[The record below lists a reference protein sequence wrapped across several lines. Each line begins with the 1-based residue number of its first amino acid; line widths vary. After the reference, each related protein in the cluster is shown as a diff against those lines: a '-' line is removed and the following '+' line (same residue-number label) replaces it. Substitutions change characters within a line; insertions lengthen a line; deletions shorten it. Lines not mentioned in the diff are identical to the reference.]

1 MGIITKLWKTTTEYS
16 LTSKVVVTHDFQ
28 RNSAVFS
35 GPTVAAEN
43 KNTK

>member
-28 RNSAVFS
+28 RNSSFVWTY
-35 GPTVAAEN
+35 GGCREQ
-43 KNTK
+43 KH